1 MEFGQQLKAIRKEKG
16 MSQVQLAKLLDVC
29 VFSVRNWE
37 QGTSTPNRTCRQILK
52 DKLGIDYSPAVQR
65 KNNFYHLK
73 ARLKQYSN
81 ELMLPIYKSRYMDKL
96 LDELKWAMITENTD
110 REMRLIGA
118 ITRELM
124 QHCFKRNFE
133 FEACLA
139 KAMEYLENRGGE
151 EKRWIELNNSRNRF
165 KS

>member
-29 VFSVRNWE
+29 VCSVRNWE

-73 ARLKQYSN
+73 ARLKQYPN
-81 ELMLPIYKSRYMDKL
+81 EPMRPIYESKDMEKVLSG
-96 LDELKWAMITENTD
+96 LKWSMLKGDTEN
-110 REMRLIGA
+110 EMLHIGLI
-118 ITRELM
+118 TVRLM
-124 QHCFKRNFE
+124 QHCFKHNFE
-133 FEACLA
+133 FEACLK
-139 KAMEYLENRGGE
+139 KAMECLESRGE
-151 EKRWIELNNSRNRF
+151 EEQR
-165 KS
+165 

>member
-1 MEFGQQLKAIRKEKG
+1 MEIGKTLKAIRKEKG
-16 MSQVQLAKLLDVC
+16 MTQVQLAKLLDVSEA
-29 VFSVRNWE
+29 SVRNWE
-37 QGTSTPNRTCRQILK
+37 QGISTPNRTCRQILK
-52 DKLGIDYSPAVQR
+52 DKLGIDYSPAIHR
-65 KNNFYHLK
+65 KHNFYHLK
-73 ARLKQYSN
+73 ARLKQYPN
-81 ELMLPIYKSRYMDKL
+81 EPMLSMDKSRYMDKL

-139 KAMEYLENRGGE
+139 KAMECLENRGEE
-151 EKRWIELNNSRNRF
+151 EKDG
-165 KS
+165 

>member
-29 VFSVRNWE
+29 VCSVRNWE

-73 ARLKQYSN
+73 ARLKQMPE
-81 ELMLPIYKSRYMDKL
+81 ELVLKIFESRKIEDL
-96 LDELKWAMITENTD
+96 VDGLKWAILTRNTEN
-110 REMRLIGA
+110 EMLHIGLI
-118 ITRELM
+118 TVQLM
-124 QHCFKRNFE
+124 QHCFHRNFE

-139 KAMEYLENRGGE
+139 KAMECLENRGE
-151 EKRWIELNNSRNRF
+151 EEQR
-165 KS
+165 

>member
-1 MEFGQQLKAIRKEKG
+1 MEFGQQLKEIRKEKG
-16 MSQVQLAKLLDVC
+16 MSQVQLAKFLDVC
-29 VFSVRNWE
+29 VASVRNWE
-37 QGTSTPNRTCRQILK
+37 QGVSTPNRTCRQILK

-81 ELMLPIYKSRYMDKL
+81 EPMLPIYKSRYMDKL
-96 LDELKWAMITENTD
+96 LDELKWAIATKNIND
-110 REMRLIGA
+110 EMLCIGLIS
-118 ITRELM
+118 IRFM
-124 QHCFKRNFE
+124 QHCFKHDYE

>member
-16 MSQVQLAKLLDVC
+16 MTQVQLAKFLDVSEA
-29 VFSVRNWE
+29 SVRNWE
-37 QGTSTPNRTCRQILK
+37 QGVSTPNRTCRQIFK

-81 ELMLPIYKSRYMDKL
+81 EPMLPIYKSRYMDKL
-96 LDELKWAMITENTD
+96 LDELKLAIATKNIND
-110 REMRLIGA
+110 EMLCIGLIS
-118 ITRELM
+118 IRFM
-124 QHCFKRNFE
+124 QHCFKHDYA

-139 KAMEYLENRGGE
+139 TAMEYLENREGE
-151 EKRWIELNNSRNRF
+151 EKRWVELNNSRNRF